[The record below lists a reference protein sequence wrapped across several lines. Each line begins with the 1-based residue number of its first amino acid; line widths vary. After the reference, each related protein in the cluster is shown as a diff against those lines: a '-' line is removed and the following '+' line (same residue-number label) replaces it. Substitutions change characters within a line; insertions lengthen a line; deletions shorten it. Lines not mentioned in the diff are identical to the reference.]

1 MRPTFHAPRAIAP
14 ATEMF
19 ENFLAEGGPF
29 RDGDSIQLSWMWLKV
44 VQQGDGLSIHA
55 PRPKSMPMEF
65 QPDCSDAL
73 MLTLTQRYLCDSF
86 GVAASPCN
94 ASQAALVVKDL
105 NRCQKVF
112 MNRLGPEEA
121 SDSGWYFD
129 SPESQL
135 DANDPDSLEYLSL
148 WELAGRYPLALDF
161 FLLPTDWQVALQAA
175 PTVLQNFK
183 PVAAR
188 PNSYYALRYPG

>member
-1 MRPTFHAPRAIAP
+1 MRPTFQAPGATEP
-14 ATEMF
+14 AVEMF
-19 ENFLAEGGPF
+19 ERFLAEGGPF
-29 RDGDSIQLSWMWLKV
+29 RDGESIQLSWMWLQV
-44 VQQGDGLSIHA
+44 AQQGDGLVILA
-55 PRPKSMPMEF
+55 PRLGSMPMEF
-65 QPDCSDAL
+65 HDDCSRAL
-73 MLTLTQRYLCDSF
+73 VLNLTQRYICDSF
-86 GVAASPCN
+86 GVSPSPCN
-94 ASQAALVVKDL
+94 ARQAALVVKDL
-105 NRCQKVF
+105 DRCQKVF

-175 PTVLQNFK
+175 PTVLQSFK